1 MNNKICNP
9 KQEVP
14 SSKDLNDKDYL
25 TAILNLEKMM
35 IKNYTVSLTEASNS
49 SLYNDYYDMF
59 NEISNIQR
67 EVYNLMFKKGWYE
80 LEEAKDNKIEE
91 KLNTFEQEFKEL
103 ES

>member
-35 IKNYTVSLTEASNS
+35 IKNYAVSLTEASNS

-67 EVYNLMFKKGWYE
+67 EGYNLMFKKGWYE

>member
-35 IKNYTVSLTEASNS
+35 IKNYAVSLTEASNS

-67 EVYNLMFKKGWYE
+67 EVNNLMFKKGWYE

>member
-9 KQEVP
+9 KQEVS
-14 SSKDLNDKDYL
+14 SSKELNDKDYL

-35 IKNYTVSLTEASNS
+35 IKNYAVSLTEASNS

>member
-14 SSKDLNDKDYL
+14 SSKELNDKDYL

-35 IKNYTVSLTEASNS
+35 IKNYAVSLTEASNS

-80 LEEAKDNKIEE
+80 LEEAKDNKIGE

>member
-1 MNNKICNP
+1 MNNKISNE
-9 KQEVP
+9 KVP
-14 SSKDLNDKDYL
+14 VEGGIELNDKDYINSVL
-25 TAILNLEKMM
+25 STLKELV
-35 IKNYTVSLTEASNS
+35 KNYAVSLTEASNS